1 MSDQNDKP
9 STVPLSAGTD
19 EPVDDT
25 QYSNAA
31 GPLMWLALPLA
42 LVLLYGFLS

>member
-1 MSDQNDKP
+1 MSDPNQNP
-9 STVPLSAGTD
+9 SPGTRSAGTD

-31 GPLMWLALPLA
+31 LPLLWVAVPFA

>member
-1 MSDQNDKP
+1 MSDPNDNP
-9 STVPLSAGTD
+9 SPGPRPAGTD

-31 GPLMWLALPLA
+31 FPLLWMAVPLA